1 MYHGSAIIKDRKIYV
16 GKSAFIS
23 RAQAVQ
29 RRITAFERA
38 GTTLHNTL
46 VIIEDDGYKHEVIR
60 PFPNANVVTPT
71 IPITPPTPP
80 ALMDVVPWQQSGVF
94 YSNSYGQGDWLFI
107 KIVTNEPEDPP
118 PPITGTGIT
127 VVELYNDS
135 SIYFTGASEHLR
147 YYRVCLI
154 HIDEEDAVI
163 DPFVDDGSLQ
173 NTKIINASATN
184 PAEYFEQVYDQTND
198 HEVYDIDVP
207 FVTEEFAQVVVYHI
221 DFNSYDPQQP
231 LWGDLPSGL
240 ATATA
245 QNGIHFQS
253 EQVGYTTFAV
263 WAIVMNR
270 IE

>member
-1 MYHGSAIIKDRKIYV
+1 MKQRKQYV
-16 GKSAFIS
+16 GKPPVHEALTDIGS
-23 RAQAVQ
+23 RLGAL
-29 RRITAFERA
+29 ERA
-38 GTTLHNTL
+38 GLQLPTR
-46 VIIEDDGYKHEVIR
+46 IIRVQSPSPKTPPSIAT
-60 PFPNANVVTPT
+60 PSNVVPPT

-118 PPITGTGIT
+118 PSITGTGIT

-135 SIYFTGASEHLR
+135 SVYFTGASEHLR

-198 HEVYDIDVP
+198 HVIYDIDVP
-207 FVTEEFAQVVVYHI
+207 FVTEELAQVVVYHI